1 MKCPRCVG
9 HLHYLLAIIKYRYLE
24 FSQLRTH
31 CALQGANQRLGRNR
45 EMAWAPFLFLPIQVT
60 EGQGPAALYSPHPS
74 FLPVP
79 EISGTGIRTTS
90 DLGLKL
96 PECGFCR
103 PQDQLQRRERGKP
116 DGRKEGGARKEEPL
130 VPSKGKRGGL
140 EGPAT
145 HNIPLVMLNT
155 PLLLAACGAKSTPLT
170 GHRRGLS
177 PLCLLYFLPFLAP
190 CLELYALVAWGC
202 WRLHPPCCISFM
214 GLDPS
219 ECLGPSPPLFSP
231 GPLQFLLQDS
241 AQVSGSRPFLRF
253 LWPAHHRLAPSAG
266 QRDR

>member
-24 FSQLRTH
+24 FSQLRPH

-45 EMAWAPFLFLPIQVT
+45 DMAWAPFLFLPIQVT

-116 DGRKEGGARKEEPL
+116 DGRKEGGARKAPRAL
-130 VPSKGKRGGL
+130 QRKARWAGGSGHTQHTSGHAQHPTAPCGLRGKVYAFNRAP
-140 EGPAT
+140 EGPVASVYFISC
-145 HNIPLVMLNT
+145 HSWPPALNFML
-155 PLLLAACGAKSTPLT
+155 
-170 GHRRGLS
+170 
-177 PLCLLYFLPFLAP
+177 
-190 CLELYALVAWGC
+190 
-202 WRLHPPCCISFM
+202 
-214 GLDPS
+214 
-219 ECLGPSPPLFSP
+219 
-231 GPLQFLLQDS
+231 
-241 AQVSGSRPFLRF
+241 
-253 LWPAHHRLAPSAG
+253 
-266 QRDR
+266 